1 MTREQFENMSLEEA
15 MEWVENNNN
24 YSPITTE
31 EILID
36 FAKSKIDDE
45 NIGMAIHV
53 LGAIHNNPYD
63 TEYYLYDYSMG
74 MLETPTPITCKE
86 DLEDYIDF
94 DDEEDIE
101 EVDVDSYRCSTTSR
115 LF

>member
-1 MTREQFENMSLEEA
+1 MTREQFDNMSLEEV
-15 MEWVENNNN
+15 MEWVEENNN

-45 NIGMAIHV
+45 NISMAIHV
-53 LGAIHNNPYD
+53 LGAIYNNPYD
-63 TEYYLYDYSMG
+63 TDYYLYDYSMG
-74 MLETPTPITCKE
+74 TLETPTPITCKE

-94 DDEEDIE
+94 DDEEE
-101 EVDVDSYRCSTTSR
+101 E
-115 LF
+115 